1 VARRP
6 EACVRT
12 PLSIRISA
20 RASFPRA
27 GRGRDHHLAGGGSG
41 PDDIGR
47 TTKQWRSSN
56 RCPAWRHPKL
66 NCRRI
71 ECCLRHHPR
80 PSAPSPHQAP
90 PQPMSRARDMGPL
103 PSRGARSAP
112 QPRVRR
118 NGEIRPKT
126 DLSPYARMALA
137 PGRQSPRVSETEAHR
152 NSELCRQHRVPQ
164 SLTRRW
170 IEQPIAGRRKEH

>member
-56 RCPAWRHPKL
+56 RCPAWRHPRL

-118 NGEIRPKT
+118 NGEIRRKRIYLHMREWHLRL
-126 DLSPYARMALA
+126 DGSL
-137 PGRQSPRVSETEAHR
+137 RVSAKRKPTASPSYAGNIVYR
-152 NSELCRQHRVPQ
+152 NPLR
-164 SLTRRW
+164 
-170 IEQPIAGRRKEH
+170 AGG